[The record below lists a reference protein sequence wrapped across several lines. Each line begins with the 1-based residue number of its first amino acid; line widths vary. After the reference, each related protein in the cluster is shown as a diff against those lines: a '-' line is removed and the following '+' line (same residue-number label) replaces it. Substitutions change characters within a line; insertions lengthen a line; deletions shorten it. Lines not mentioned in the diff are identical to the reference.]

1 MVSIGYMSK
10 LPLGIAN
17 IIDPDQTAPKAAV

>member
-10 LPLGIAN
+10 LALGIAN
-17 IIDPDQTAPKAAV
+17 IIDPDQTAPKEEV